1 MDKHDAV
8 SRKNAP
14 MARGLLDYFPDALA
28 EVAEVSRIGA
38 EQHHPGTGIWWD
50 KTKSAD
56 EPDCILRHLI
66 DRGKRDTDGTRH
78 SAKVAWRALAMLQR
92 EIDAEQEQAEKLSP
106 ATPTAIISNREL
118 AILQRELEAEQ
129 EQAEKLSPATHT
141 AIISNRAP
149 PQCPDVDGDISFNPP
164 EWAPAMLQAQQ
175 ALRGRRGV

>member
-28 EVAEVSRIGA
+28 EVAEVSRVGA

-56 EPDCILRHLI
+56 DPDCILRHLI

-92 EIDAEQEQAEKLSP
+92 EIDAEQGQAEKLSP
-106 ATPTAIISNREL
+106 AM
-118 AILQRELEAEQ
+118 
-129 EQAEKLSPATHT
+129 HT

-164 EWAPAMLQAQQ
+164 E
-175 ALRGRRGV
+175 RRETRRREIDAKR

>member
-92 EIDAEQEQAEKLSP
+92 EIDAEQEQAEKPSP
-106 ATPTAIISNREL
+106 ATP
-118 AILQRELEAEQ
+118 
-129 EQAEKLSPATHT
+129 T

>member
-14 MARGLLDYFPDALA
+14 MARGLLDFFPDALA

-92 EIDAEQEQAEKLSP
+92 EIDAEQEQAKKPSP
-106 ATPTAIISNREL
+106 AM
-118 AILQRELEAEQ
+118 
-129 EQAEKLSPATHT
+129 HT

>member
-92 EIDAEQEQAEKLSP
+92 EIDAEQEQTEKPSP
-106 ATPTAIISNREL
+106 AE
-118 AILQRELEAEQ
+118 
-129 EQAEKLSPATHT
+129 HT
-141 AIISNRAP
+141 AIIANRAP

-164 EWAPAMLQAQQ
+164 EWAPALNWRPGEVGAK
-175 ALRGRRGV
+175 R

>member
-28 EVAEVSRIGA
+28 EVAEVSRVGS

-92 EIDAEQEQAEKLSP
+92 EM
-106 ATPTAIISNREL
+106 
-118 AILQRELEAEQ
+118 EAEQ

-141 AIISNRAP
+141 AIISNRERAMLQSEGWAPRPSPAEHTAIIANRAP

>member
-28 EVAEVSRIGA
+28 EVAEVSRVGS

-92 EIDAEQEQAEKLSP
+92 EIDAEQEQAEKPSP
-106 ATPTAIISNREL
+106 AE
-118 AILQRELEAEQ
+118 
-129 EQAEKLSPATHT
+129 HT
-141 AIISNRAP
+141 AIIANRAP

-164 EWAPAMLQAQQ
+164 EWATLYS
-175 ALRGRRGV
+175 GRYEVGEASR

>member
-28 EVAEVSRIGA
+28 EVAEVSRVGS

-56 EPDCILRHLI
+56 DPDCILRHLI

-92 EIDAEQEQAEKLSP
+92 EIDAEQEQAEKLSS
-106 ATPTAIISNREL
+106 ATISNRPL
-118 AILQRELEAEQ
+118 AMLQRKIEGW
-129 EQAEKLSPATHT
+129 
-141 AIISNRAP
+141 AP
-149 PQCPDVDGDISFNPP
+149 PQYPDVDGDISFNPP
-164 EWAPAMLQAQQ
+164 EWAS
-175 ALRGRRGV
+175 ALNWRPGEVGR

>member
-118 AILQRELEAEQ
+118 AMLQSEGW
-129 EQAEKLSPATHT
+129 
-141 AIISNRAP
+141 AP
-149 PQCPDVDGDISFNPP
+149 IVNPP
-164 EWAPAMLQAQQ
+164 EWARIVSGHEV
-175 ALRGRRGV
+175 LRGRRGV